1 MQTRSYAA
9 LALASTLLLGLT
21 LWAYREPSPSPS
33 SFNRN
38 YTYIG
43 DDYPLQWPLPDAVPV
58 YMYPEDT
65 HRYALSTPSGA
76 AEWRAL
82 VPPSNGTVRL
92 GPRGRAFTVA
102 MFHQLQCLDVIR
114 AAMASPVA
122 PGDARRARLRDHC
135 LDYMRQT
142 VLCHA
147 HTDLESV
154 RSDVGPK
161 IADLTRSVYRCRDWR
176 VLYDAMDAGDAAR

>member
-1 MQTRSYAA
+1 MIRSHRR
-9 LALASTLLLGLT
+9 LPVPILST
-21 LWAYREPSPSPS
+21 A
-33 SFNRN
+33 
-38 YTYIG
+38 YIG
-43 DDYPLQWPLPDAVPV
+43 DDCPLQWPLPDAVPV